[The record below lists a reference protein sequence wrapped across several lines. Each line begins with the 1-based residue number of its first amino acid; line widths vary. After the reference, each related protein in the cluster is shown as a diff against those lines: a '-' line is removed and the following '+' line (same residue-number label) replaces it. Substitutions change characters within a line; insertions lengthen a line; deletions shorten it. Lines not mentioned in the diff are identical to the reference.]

1 MRGQNPLAAAHNV
14 QKRTVFRVQL
24 VNSRTGAEGM
34 IVTRKGSH
42 RKDAHIK
49 IALEEGIRFR

>member
-1 MRGQNPLAAAHNV
+1 
-14 QKRTVFRVQL
+14 
-24 VNSRTGAEGM
+24 M